1 MIEDELRRALHDHTA
16 GVEGQRP
23 GWADVEGRA
32 GRIVAHRRRRMALT
46 SLSAAAAIALIV
58 AAVAVFN
65 DGGGGGKVRTVAP
78 AQTTTTEATTTTT
91 ESTTTTTT
99 QATTTTVAVIP
110 DPESVGGIYPD
121 SAEYARVGAAKFRDP
136 VDTALAFARDYVGM
150 KSPVAS
156 EPAEGPTPT
165 SRRVTI
171 RANNRA
177 GITTVVVVAQ
187 LGGGDGPWTVT
198 GARAASIVLD
208 DPVREE
214 VITSPTKLSGSA
226 HAFEGHVNVEV
237 RDGGMKAGRSL
248 GETFVIGGG
257 DERRPFEGS
266 ISFRRASKKYGALVL
281 FESSAEDGSPLAAT
295 VIPVAFR

>member
-32 GRIVAHRRRRMALT
+32 GRMVAHRRRRMALT
-46 SLSAAAAIALIV
+46 GLSAAAAIALVV
-58 AAVAVFN
+58 AAVAVLN
-65 DGGGGGKVRTVAP
+65 DGDGGKVRTVAP

-91 ESTTTTTT
+91 ASTTTTTA
-99 QATTTTVAVIP
+99 QVTTTTAPVIP

-121 SAEYARVGAAKFRDP
+121 SAEYDRVGAATFRDP

-150 KSPVAS
+150 TSPIAS
-156 EPAEGPTPT
+156 EAAEGPTPT

-171 RANNRA
+171 RPNARA

-187 LGGGDGPWTVT
+187 IGGGQGPWTVT

-248 GETFVIGGG
+248 GETFVTGGG

-266 ISFRRASKKYGALVL
+266 ISFRRATKKYGALVL